1 MALLAFHEFVLYYIF
16 LETPFFRPLYGTI
29 WLMIVASVITHMT
42 LGVQIIKTTL
52 LQISRDLEEAGLM
65 SGASWLKTL
74 IGILLPLMAPT
85 LVLVATTAFITTARD
100 VASVALVATAGTKTL
115 SLLQLDYMVQGRYGP
130 AAVISFVVVF
140 LSTGLAIMAR
150 MMGLRLGMR
159 H

>member
-1 MALLAFHEFVLYYIF
+1 
-16 LETPFFRPLYGTI
+16 
-29 WLMIVASVITHMT
+29 
-42 LGVQIIKTTL
+42 
-52 LQISRDLEEAGLM
+52 
-65 SGASWLKTL
+65 
-74 IGILLPLMAPT
+74 